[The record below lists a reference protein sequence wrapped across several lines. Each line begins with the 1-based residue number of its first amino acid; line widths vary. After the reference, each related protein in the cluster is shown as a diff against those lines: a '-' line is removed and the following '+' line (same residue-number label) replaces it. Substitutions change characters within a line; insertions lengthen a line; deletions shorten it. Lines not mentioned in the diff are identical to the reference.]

1 MFEGS
6 WKADDVQRSWCPI
19 SFSRCGNRSTSHT
32 RELREEYSECFM
44 NEGCVTWQWKIVR
57 VDF

>member
-6 WKADDVQRSWCPI
+6 WRADDVQRSWGPI
-19 SFSRCGNRSTSHT
+19 SFSRSGNRSTNHT

-44 NEGCVTWQWKIVR
+44 SKGCVT
-57 VDF
+57 